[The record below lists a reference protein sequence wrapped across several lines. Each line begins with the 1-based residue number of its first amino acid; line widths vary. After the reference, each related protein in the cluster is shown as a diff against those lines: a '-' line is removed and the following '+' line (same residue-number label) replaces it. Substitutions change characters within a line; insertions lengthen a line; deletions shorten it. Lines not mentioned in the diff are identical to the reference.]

1 MNQVLSDIMWFGLKN
16 NIKSRTI
23 TTEGQIDPLQWAFDL
38 LSFEKNIYK
47 YYTIIEKIILKKTHI
62 FPVIYMQC
70 F

>member
-47 YYTIIEKIILKKTHI
+47 YYTIIEKIILK
-62 FPVIYMQC
+62 
-70 F
+70 